1 MSYIDDMKE
10 EALAPSDSEINRIA
24 ELATLQIEL
33 EGELDKAEQQVKDVK
48 KRLHKISLDLLPEAM
63 AEARLS
69 EFKMLSGQKIT
80 VKEEL
85 SCSVPASRR
94 GEIINKLR
102 DEGNAALVANVITV
116 DVNKGQDNLAGDV
129 MGYAESMGLLAKREE
144 SVNTASLKK
153 LLREQLDEGENPD
166 LAFYGAF
173 QIKKAKINQ

>member
-10 EALAPSDSEINRIA
+10 EALAPSDSEISRIA
-24 ELATLQIEL
+24 ELASLQIEL

-102 DEGNAALVANVITV
+102 DDGEAALVSNVITV
-116 DVNKGQDNLAGDV
+116 DVSKGQDNLAGDI
-129 MGYAESMGLLAKREE
+129 MGYAESIGLLAKREE